1 MNNEAKTMRLRLMRL
16 PPLTSISLQ
25 LMQHQDITYIRIIL
39 FWFLTNLD
47 WFLKQSSML
56 ELLETIG
63 NSVQLVNMTTILEQ
77 NIIEWDTGYAG
88 CNKLRLKLK
97 IGALPLGIMAELVAT
112 TKKTQYLQK
121 LKFNRVVPICILN
134 IK

>member
-1 MNNEAKTMRLRLMRL
+1 
-16 PPLTSISLQ
+16 
-25 LMQHQDITYIRIIL
+25 MQHQDITYIRIIL

-77 NIIEWDTGYAG
+77 NIIE
-88 CNKLRLKLK
+88 
-97 IGALPLGIMAELVAT
+97 
-112 TKKTQYLQK
+112 
-121 LKFNRVVPICILN
+121 
-134 IK
+134 